1 MYDKK
6 KPPKN
11 KLLENEEDNEDLD
24 VVSQQS
30 HAEITHENQT
40 LEYHLKMYLNNKTKF
55 DQMYHNEAGQIDQ
68 IREFFSDNKI
78 KIIKLNHSVD
88 PHIQRFTQFQGYMR
102 LKASSNFLEIVNKKP
117 NDQPLYILSADPK
130 EIEQEK

>member
-55 DQMYHNEAGQIDQ
+55 D
-68 IREFFSDNKI
+68 
-78 KIIKLNHSVD
+78 
-88 PHIQRFTQFQGYMR
+88 
-102 LKASSNFLEIVNKKP
+102 
-117 NDQPLYILSADPK
+117 
-130 EIEQEK
+130 